1 MVQLVGLYLLCM
13 NALTFTVFAD
23 DKRRARQGDRRVPER
38 ILLQLAAFGGSPGA
52 FAAQQL
58 LRHKTRKEPFR
69 TLLWL
74 IAFLQLVLVIGA
86 IVWTHGETPQLLR
99 FSAT

>member
-1 MVQLVGLYLLCM
+1 MVQLIGLYLLVM
-13 NALTFTVFAD
+13 NALTFAVFAD
-23 DKRRARQGDRRVPER
+23 DKRRARHGDRRVPER
-38 ILLQLAAFGGSPGA
+38 ILLQLATFGGTPGA

-74 IAFLQLVLVIGA
+74 IAFLQLVLVVGA
-86 IVWTHGETPQLLR
+86 IVWTHGDGPQTFR